1 MLGLLDFHRY
11 TGNIV
16 EPSIVIRAL
25 PFSSVFPQKG
35 TLSRGLLRFGTKN
48 VLKLLS

>member
-16 EPSIVIRAL
+16 EPNIVKSGFCFIQCTVT
-25 PFSSVFPQKG
+25 FTG
-35 TLSRGLLRFGTKN
+35 TQMVDR
-48 VLKLLS
+48 